1 MKKNITVLFAIIAS
15 LFICSCG
22 KTAVDS
28 SGCFS
33 NIDDAVS
40 NAQKKNQ
47 DILVVVTMC
56 GDDAQS
62 QNFVDTIIRDEKF
75 KNDIASNYSVV
86 RMDFSQSSY
95 EATVAAEDANDT
107 AKKNAEKRAQT
118 MQDNTQFANL
128 LNVSVTP
135 MVYILSKEEYL
146 ITSIYY
152 DSSEKSYEG
161 FKALLEEKKET
172 IDEMHK
178 MIYQTKIGTP
188 EEKMNAIDALFE
200 ATAPDNRI
208 FLTDLLASAK
218 KIDPNNKSGILGK
231 ITLAAADSQAKKA
244 LNSGDFKTAVT
255 TYLSVENEP
264 SISPEDKQQSVY
276 TAAYIAAVSELEEN
290 SVVIEYLQR
299 AIDLAP
305 DSEEVPAIKRVMD
318 ALAAQ

>member
-1 MKKNITVLFAIIAS
+1 MKKITTALFAIIAS
-15 LFICSCG
+15 LLIISCG

-33 NIDDAVS
+33 NIDDAVA

-47 DILVVVTMC
+47 DILVVVTMY

-86 RMDFSQSSY
+86 RMDFSQGSY

-107 AKKNAEKRAQT
+107 AKKNAEKRADN
-118 MQDNTQFANL
+118 MQINTQFANL
-128 LNVSVTP
+128 LNVNVTP
-135 MVYILSKEEYL
+135 MVYILSKEEYM

-152 DSSEKSYEG
+152 DTSDKSYEG
-161 FKALLEEKKET
+161 FKALLNDKKET
-172 IDEMHK
+172 VDEMHK

-188 EEKMNAIDALFE
+188 EEKMNAIEALFE

-208 FLTDLLASAK
+208 FLTDLLASSK

-231 ITLAAADSQAKKA
+231 LTLASADTEAKKA
-244 LNSGDFKTAVT
+244 LSLGDFRAAVNA
-255 TYLSVENEP
+255 YLSVENE
-264 SISPEDKQQSVY
+264 STISPEDKQQSVY

-290 SVVIEYLQR
+290 SVVIEYLQK
-299 AIDLAP
+299 AIDIAP
-305 DSEEVPAIKRVMD
+305 DSDEVPAIKRVMD
-318 ALAAQ
+318 ALSAQ